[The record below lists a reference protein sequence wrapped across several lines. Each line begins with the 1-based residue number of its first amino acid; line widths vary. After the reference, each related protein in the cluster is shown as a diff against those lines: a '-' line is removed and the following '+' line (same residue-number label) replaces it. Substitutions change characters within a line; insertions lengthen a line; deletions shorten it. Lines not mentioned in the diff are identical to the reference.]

1 MAKPN
6 RQVMTENK
14 LWSFAVT
21 IYQRDAVAPAC
32 LDLQEH
38 CQIDVPLMLCAVF
51 ACLQGKAVSDEDL
64 TQLHNLASPW
74 QSDIVQSLRRIRT
87 QLKTGPSPAPN
98 AVTEDL
104 RGKVK
109 AAELAAEKIQLE
121 MMQAWVSQL
130 AAIDRRDDLP
140 ILPAIIDIITRVA
153 ATSSKAKITQIQHD
167 HICVIATAACQI
179 KNHKAEI
186 VQP

>member
-1 MAKPN
+1 MTKPD

-14 LWSFAVT
+14 LWSFALT

-32 LDLQEH
+32 LDLQEQ

-51 ACLQGKAVSDEDL
+51 ACLQGKTISDEDL

-87 QLKTGPSPAPN
+87 QLKTSPKPAPN

-104 RGKVK
+104 RNKVK

-121 MMQAWVSQL
+121 MMQTWVSQL
-130 AAIDRRDDLP
+130 TAIDRGDSAP
-140 ILPAIIDIITRVA
+140 ALPAIIDIITRIA

-167 HICVIATAACQI
+167 HIRVIAKAAYQI
-179 KNHKAEI
+179 KDHKAEI
-186 VQP
+186 I

>member
-1 MAKPN
+1 
-6 RQVMTENK
+6 MTENN
-14 LWSFAVT
+14 LWSFALT
-21 IYQRDAVAPAC
+21 IYQRDAVTPAC
-32 LDLQEH
+32 LDLQEQ

-51 ACLQGKAVSDEDL
+51 ACLQGKDISDKDL
-64 TQLHNLASPW
+64 TRLHNLASPW
-74 QSDIVQSLRRIRT
+74 QNDIVQSLRRIRT

-104 RGKVK
+104 RNKVK

-167 HICVIATAACQI
+167 HIRVIATTACQI
-179 KNHKAEI
+179 KNHKAKI

>member
-1 MAKPN
+1 
-6 RQVMTENK
+6 MTENK
-14 LWSFAVT
+14 LWSFALT

-38 CQIDVPLMLCAVF
+38 CKIDVPLMLCAVF
-51 ACLQGKAVSDEDL
+51 ACLQGKAISDEDL

-87 QLKTGPSPAPN
+87 QLKTGPKPAPN

-104 RGKVK
+104 RNKVK

-121 MMQAWVSQL
+121 MMQTWVSQL
-130 AAIDRRDDLP
+130 TAIDRGESAP
-140 ILPAIIDIITRVA
+140 ALPAIIDIITRIA

-167 HICVIATAACQI
+167 HIRVIAKAAYQI
-179 KNHKAEI
+179 KDHKAEI
-186 VQP
+186 IQT

>member
-1 MAKPN
+1 
-6 RQVMTENK
+6 MTENK

-51 ACLQGKAVSDEDL
+51 ACLQGKAVSDEGL

-121 MMQAWVSQL
+121 MMQAWVSRL
-130 AAIDRRDDLP
+130 AAIDRVDG
-140 ILPAIIDIITRVA
+140 LPALPEIIDTITRIA
-153 ATSSKAKITQIQHD
+153 ATSSKTEITQIQHD
-167 HICVIATAACQI
+167 QIRIIAAAAFQI
-179 KNHKAEI
+179 KDRKTEI
-186 VQP
+186 IQP

>member
-1 MAKPN
+1 
-6 RQVMTENK
+6 MTENN
-14 LWSFAVT
+14 LWSFALT

-32 LDLQEH
+32 LDLQEQ

-51 ACLQGKAVSDEDL
+51 ACFQGKDISDEDL

-74 QSDIVQSLRRIRT
+74 QNDIVQSLRHIRT
-87 QLKTGPSPAPN
+87 QLKTGPQPAPN
-98 AVTEDL
+98 LATEDL
-104 RGKVK
+104 RDKIK
-109 AAELAAEKIQLE
+109 AAELTAEKIQLE

-130 AAIDRRDDLP
+130 ATIDRRNDLP

-167 HICVIATAACQI
+167 HIRVIATAACQI

>member
-6 RQVMTENK
+6 RQMMTGNK

-32 LDLQEH
+32 LDLQEQ

-51 ACLQGKAVSDEDL
+51 ACLQGKAISDEDL
-64 TQLHNLASPW
+64 TQLRNLASPW

-87 QLKTGPSPAPN
+87 QLKAGPSPAPN

-104 RGKVK
+104 RNKVK

-121 MMQAWVSQL
+121 MMQVWVSQL
-130 AAIDRRDDLP
+130 AAIERGDGMP
-140 ILPAIIDIITRVA
+140 ELPAIINIITRIA
-153 ATSSKAKITQIQHD
+153 ATSSKAVITQAQYD
-167 HICVIATAACQI
+167 HIRVIATAACRI
-179 KNHKAEI
+179 KDHKAEI
-186 VQP
+186 I

>member
-1 MAKPN
+1 
-6 RQVMTENK
+6 MTENK

-51 ACLQGKAVSDEDL
+51 ACLQGKAISGEDL

-87 QLKTGPSPAPN
+87 QLKTSPSPSPN

-104 RGKVK
+104 RSKVK

-121 MMQAWVSQL
+121 MMQTWVNQL
-130 AAIDRRDDLP
+130 AAIDRRDELP
-140 ILPAIIDIITRVA
+140 ILPAIINIITSVA

-167 HICVIATAACQI
+167 HIRVIAKAAYQI
-179 KNHKAEI
+179 KDHKAEI
-186 VQP
+186 IQP

>member
-1 MAKPN
+1 
-6 RQVMTENK
+6 MTENK
-14 LWSFAVT
+14 LWSFALT

-51 ACLQGKAVSDEDL
+51 ACLQGKAISDEDL

-87 QLKTGPSPAPN
+87 RLKTGPSPAPN

-104 RGKVK
+104 RDKVK

-130 AAIDRRDDLP
+130 AAIDRRDALP
-140 ILPAIIDIITRVA
+140 ILPAIIDIITRIA
-153 ATSSKAKITQIQHD
+153 ATSSKTEIAQTQHD
-167 HICVIATAACQI
+167 HIRVIATAACQI
-179 KNHKAEI
+179 KVHKAEI
-186 VQP
+186 NQS